1 MPRVV
6 ASGNAAVA
14 AGSAPASAVTVSSEA
29 LSASRTI
36 RPRLR
41 PIRERIQLCG
51 DANSGKTY
59 AYLRLARKKLE
70 DARTNGR
77 EPEKFFVVDTDDTM
91 PAFLNEGCEFSDL
104 YYENGGNV
112 YPYPA
117 FSWDEAGATIGTI
130 CREAKEGDWV
140 IVDVIN
146 RLYDQAQRR
155 VAEQKGIVVTD
166 AAFARGLNH
175 SGFGAFGADEWN
187 LVTLIFNATVGRL
200 LQNGNVNVIFVQH
213 TTEVQPHTRERREIF
228 ALFDQLGLKPKGAP
242 TIAGAVATVVFL
254 WVIRPVE
261 LNERGKRV
269 SAKTVRWFTVLKDR
283 GKMTYASEVY
293 DRDFYDNLQSI
304 RRAGLPTINVTDRT
318 EAEKVLAGAQAAI
331 SGRDEDIG
339 NVNTDAGT
347 ALSTNADGESED

>member
-213 TTEVQPHTRERREIF
+213 TTEVQPHTRERRDICPVRSAWFE
-228 ALFDQLGLKPKGAP
+228 AKGRADNRRCCRHGCVSLGDSPGR
-242 TIAGAVATVVFL
+242 T
-254 WVIRPVE
+254 
-261 LNERGKRV
+261 KRTWQARLCKNCTLV
-269 SAKTVRWFTVLKDR
+269 H
-283 GKMTYASEVY
+283 
-293 DRDFYDNLQSI
+293 
-304 RRAGLPTINVTDRT
+304 RAQGSRQDDLR
-318 EAEKVLAGAQAAI
+318 E
-331 SGRDEDIG
+331 
-339 NVNTDAGT
+339 
-347 ALSTNADGESED
+347 